1 MTNPRIPYQPLTWE
15 QMTEEQRALY
25 GPKKPPR
32 LTMQGSPTGPEW
44 DFYNQGLYDDPE
56 DRGPNTT

>member
-1 MTNPRIPYQPLTWE
+1 
-15 QMTEEQRALY
+15 
-25 GPKKPPR
+25 
-32 LTMQGSPTGPEW
+32 MQGSPTGPEW